1 MFLISQK
8 INDMAGNEKI
18 QLLHPAGKNAPR
30 ISMDTYMLIS
40 DAIVK
45 VLQQHRPMSFA
56 DMAREVRH
64 YVTTNSPD
72 FTGSIEWFTVSVKQH
87 LEAEGIIET
96 VLEKGRKMHRL
107 RQK

>member
-8 INDMAGNEKI
+8 INDMAENEKI

-30 ISMDTYMLIS
+30 ISMGTYMLIS

-45 VLQQHRPMSFA
+45 VLQQHQPLSFA

-64 YVTTNSPD
+64 YVKTNSPD

-87 LEAEGIIET
+87 MEAEGIIET
-96 VLEKGRKMHRL
+96 RLEKGRKMHRL
-107 RQK
+107 KK